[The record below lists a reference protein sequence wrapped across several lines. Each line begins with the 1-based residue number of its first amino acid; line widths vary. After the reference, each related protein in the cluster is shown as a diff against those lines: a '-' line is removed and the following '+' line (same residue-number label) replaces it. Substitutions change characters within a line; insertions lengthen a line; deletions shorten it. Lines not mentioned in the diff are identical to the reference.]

1 MIHHF
6 NNLPHHAA
14 LLAALL
20 TAGVAGTLPAQ
31 EPPPA
36 RVAAKAAEA
45 KRLIGVVRSDAAAT
59 HERARACQQLA
70 VLGNPEA
77 VPALAGL
84 LADEKLAAY
93 ARSGLESIA
102 DPAAG
107 EALRAALPKLHGPL
121 LAGVINSIGVRR
133 DAKAAEALGK
143 LALVGTSGVGGEAL
157 AALGRIANP
166 EAVEILRRA
175 LRSDSPVTRT
185 AAAHACL
192 ACAQQQLAGREQP
205 EAAALYDTVRGS
217 DVPEIC
223 RAAATRGAMLA
234 GGPAALSLLAEQLQ
248 AGDVVMFT
256 DALAASRRMSGG
268 GVTKVLLAQ
277 LDHLPPARQAAL
289 IAALAD
295 RRDSAVL
302 PTAQKAAA
310 AGPVEVRLAAIRA
323 LGPLADASSAAVL
336 LAALAASEP
345 GLAEAAEA
353 SLASLPG
360 AAVDA
365 AILARLGS
373 GSQKTRIALTNLV
386 GQRKIAAARAAML
399 AAADDPAP
407 EIRVAAMRALGWI
420 MAAEDLPRLV
430 NRLRA
435 AKTPQEADTIKEALT
450 TASARIADRE
460 ASAEKLAG
468 CMTQS
473 PLEVQCFLLELLGR
487 VGGGRALAIVAT
499 HAHSPNA
506 ELQDAAVRTLGQWP
520 NAEAAAELLGLA
532 KSLTVEKLQVRALR
546 GYIRLARQAD
556 LPADRRLA
564 MCEEALKLA
573 RRDEEKALVL
583 QVLVRIPSA
592 KTLSLAA
599 SYLGRPSLKQEAA
612 AAAVAIAEKIA
623 PAEPHEVAK
632 AMQQVLQTGV
642 GGPPAARAKALL
654 EKTK

>member
-399 AAADDPAP
+399 
-407 EIRVAAMRALGWI
+407 GWI